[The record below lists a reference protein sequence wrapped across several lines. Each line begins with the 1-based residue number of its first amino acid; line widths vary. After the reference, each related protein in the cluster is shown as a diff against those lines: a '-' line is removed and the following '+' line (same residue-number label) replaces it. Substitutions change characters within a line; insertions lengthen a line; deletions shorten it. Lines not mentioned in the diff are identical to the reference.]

1 MLSYF
6 LVLGFS
12 EVKNFSFQSEA
23 KTIRF
28 HVLTRLSVRF
38 FPVCSSEPEA
48 TLKWTPCAFKCPWN
62 ESEISSSW
70 APFIFQSHGGH
81 ATSLVLETGF
91 QFRSGVRDQ
100 FLVAQQWNLCWG
112 YPNHF
117 WQVHYG
123 PVLGHLG
130 IYVWLM
136 LGQKRRSSWFYC
148 NGPNER
154 AFVTHLL
161 EAMLAYIWPFFD
173 QKVAFI

>member
-1 MLSYF
+1 MCVF
-6 LVLGFS
+6 FS
-12 EVKNFSFQSEA
+12 
-23 KTIRF
+23 
-28 HVLTRLSVRF
+28 
-38 FPVCSSEPEA
+38 VCSSEPEA

-161 EAMLAYIWPFFD
+161 EAMLGLYLAFLWP
-173 QKVAFI
+173 KSSIHLGSW